1 MVGVELALAA
11 GEAFFD
17 EAGLAA
23 SRDERGA
30 FVRLRAGA
38 ITIVV
43 GDFFAMVPEEL
54 GTFDAFYDRAAVVA
68 LPARMRERYAA
79 AVMARLAP
87 DAVGLIVTFEHDAP
101 ADAPPFS
108 VTEAELERIWPE
120 LERASLGSV
129 DVIEDRGVLRDRGA
143 TFAMERAYA
152 VRRA

>member
-43 GDFFAMVPEEL
+43 GDFFAMGPEEL